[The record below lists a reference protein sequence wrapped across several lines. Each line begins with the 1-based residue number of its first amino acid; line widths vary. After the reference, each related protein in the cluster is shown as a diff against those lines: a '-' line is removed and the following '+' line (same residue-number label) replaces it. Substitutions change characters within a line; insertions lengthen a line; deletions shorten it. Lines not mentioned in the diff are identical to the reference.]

1 LLQKFIGA
9 FSKFMNPFD
18 ESINQSLLFNIS
30 SGKAASENVEIFFV
44 QTMTNELREKFIS
57 DCSES
62 VDRCEKPITRVGASR
77 VLAVR
82 GKSRSPEYLQS
93 QTI

>member
-1 LLQKFIGA
+1 
-9 FSKFMNPFD
+9 
-18 ESINQSLLFNIS
+18 
-30 SGKAASENVEIFFV
+30 
-44 QTMTNELREKFIS
+44 MTNELREKFIS

-62 VDRCEKPITRVGASR
+62 ADRFEKPITRVGASR